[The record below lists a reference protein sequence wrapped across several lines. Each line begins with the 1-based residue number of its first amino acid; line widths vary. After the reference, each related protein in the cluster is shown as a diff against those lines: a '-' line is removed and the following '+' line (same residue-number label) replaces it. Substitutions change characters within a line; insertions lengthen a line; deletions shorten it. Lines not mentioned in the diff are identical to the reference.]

1 MMADDWKQKV
11 PKEVVALAGTVAVL
25 AAGAAGWTML
35 GFPVPMTV
43 EMHSEHHNREE
54 VIESTRA
61 ALHFAQKVLDR
72 QEEGTPEYTEAEN
85 YRDELQARLDLLTQ

>member
-1 MMADDWKQKV
+1 MPEEWKQKL
-11 PKEVVALAGTVAVL
+11 PKEVIALAGTIAVL

-54 VIESTRA
+54 VIASTRA
-61 ALHFAQKVLDR
+61 ALEFARKVLDR
-72 QEEGTPEYTEAEN
+72 QEPGTPEHAEAQT
-85 YRDELQARLDLLTQ
+85 YLDTLQARLDLLTE